1 MTRAKTLV
9 LGPSHW
15 HVPLLAERMALRHD
29 VIGISDA
36 DPGAVAGL
44 AELWDA
50 PVSASW
56 REVVAAHPDA
66 EVAYV
71 FLPHDEMRDAC
82 LALIERRIPFVVE
95 KPAGISPA
103 ELVEIRTAA
112 EDAGVPTAVPLVQ
125 RGGPV
130 DRWLERAGQAV
141 YESTRFI
148 AGPPE
153 RYLANGSPWMVDPAR
168 AGGGCMLNLAPHF
181 VDLFLRSAQATGAS
195 VTAAVSSALHQ
206 RGIEDFATLTM
217 TTPDGRI
224 ATIETGYAFPSSPLK
239 RHCSY
244 LRIGSEGIASI
255 DSDGSASFTSV
266 DGTTETARFDVDSD
280 PLYGVFVDAVA
291 DGLADGWTGLPGIRD
306 LEATM
311 EIVWAAYASARRRGE
326 R

>member
-1 MTRAKTLV
+1 MMRAKTLV

-29 VIGISDA
+29 VVGISDA

-44 AELWDA
+44 AALWSA

-56 REVVAAHPDA
+56 RDVVAAHPDA

-71 FLPHDEMRDAC
+71 FLPHDEMREAC
-82 LALIERRIPFVVE
+82 LALIDRRIPFVVE
-95 KPAGISPA
+95 KPAGISLA

-112 EDAGVPTAVPLVQ
+112 EAADVPTAVPLVQ

-130 DRWLERAGQAV
+130 DRWLERAGRAV

-153 RYLANGSPWMVDPAR
+153 RYLSSGSPWMLEADR
-168 AGGGCMLNLAPHF
+168 AGGGCMVNLAPHF
-181 VDLFLRSAQATGAS
+181 VDLFLRSAQATSAS

-206 RGIEDFATLTM
+206 REIEDFATLTM

-244 LRIGSEGIASI
+244 LRIGAHGIASI
-255 DSDGSASFTSV
+255 GTDGTATFTSTE
-266 DGTTETARFDVDSD
+266 GTTETTQFDVDSD
-280 PLYGVFVDAVA
+280 PLYSVFVDAVA
-291 DGLADGWTGLPGIRD
+291 DGLASGWTGLPGIRD

-311 EIVWAAYASARRRGE
+311 EVVWAAYASARREE

>member
-1 MTRAKTLV
+1 MTRVKTLV

-15 HVPLLAERMALRHD
+15 HVPLLAERIAARHD
-29 VIGISDA
+29 VVGISDA
-36 DPGAVAGL
+36 TPTAVAGL

-50 PVSASW
+50 PVSESW

-66 EVAYV
+66 ELAYV
-71 FLPHDEMRDAC
+71 FLPHDEMREAC
-82 LALIERRIPFVVE
+82 LALIARTIPFVVE
-95 KPAGISPA
+95 KPAGISLA

-112 EDAGVPTAVPLVQ
+112 EAAGVPTAVPLVQ

-153 RYLANGSPWMVDPAR
+153 RYLANGSPWMVEPAR
-168 AGGGCMLNLAPHF
+168 AGGGCLLNLAPHF
-181 VDLFLRSAQATGAS
+181 IDLFLQSAGAS
-195 VTAAVSSALHQ
+195 SAAVTASLSSALHG
-206 RGIEDFATLTM
+206 RPIEDFASLTL

-224 ATIETGYAFPSSPLK
+224 ATIETGYAFPDSPLK

-244 LRIGSEGIASI
+244 LRTGTAGTASIGS
-255 DSDGSASFTSV
+255 DGTASFTSTEGV
-266 DGTTETARFDVDSD
+266 TETARFDVDSD
-280 PLYGVFVDAVA
+280 PLYAVFVDAVA
-291 DGLADGWTGLPGIRD
+291 DGLEDGWTGLPGIRD

-311 EIVWAAYASARRRGE
+311 EIVWAAYAHARRGE
-326 R
+326 ER